1 MHKEMEMIRCSIMRG
16 GTSKGVFLLEA
27 DLPKEQELR
36 DRIILSIYGSP
47 DLRQI
52 DGLGGAD
59 TLTSKVA
66 VIGPSTREDA
76 DVDYTFGQ
84 VSITDAF
91 IDYGGNCGNISSAVG
106 PFAIDHGMVE
116 AVEPVT
122 KVRIH
127 MTNTGRILTAEVP
140 VSDGRARVEGDFAID
155 GVPGT
160 GARIVMDWSD
170 AVGGITGKLLPT
182 GNVKDTI
189 EAGGTRYTVS
199 IVDAGNTVVF
209 INAADLGIT
218 GVETPVQIDENGPL
232 MERIEEIRGKACQ
245 MIGLVTDWREAGKVT
260 PYQPFFAMVSPPSAH
275 SCFNGVQLEAGDVD
289 VVSRLTFMLKM
300 HKAYP
305 ITGTVATGAAS
316 RIPGSIVW
324 DLLSEEARR
333 SDILRIGHP
342 SGMLP
347 IEAVAK
353 EEDGGTVIKKLGTLR
368 TARKILDGYVYV
380 RKSVWKKE

>member
-1 MHKEMEMIRCSIMRG
+1 MHREMEMIRCSIMRG
-16 GTSKGVFLLEA
+16 GTSKGVFLLES
-27 DLPKEQELR
+27 DLPKNQELR
-36 DRIILSIYGSP
+36 DKIILQIYGSP

-66 VIGPSTREDA
+66 IIGPSTREDA

-106 PFAIDHGMVE
+106 PFAIDHGMVA

-122 KVRIH
+122 EVRIH
-127 MTNTGRILTAEVP
+127 MTNTGRILTAQVP
-140 VSDGRARVEGDFAID
+140 VADGRARVEGGFAID

-160 GARIVMDWSD
+160 GAKIVMDWSD

-182 GNVKDTI
+182 GHVKDTV
-189 EAGGTRYTVS
+189 EAGGKQYTVS

-218 GVETPVQIDENGPL
+218 GVETPVQMDENRLL
-232 MERIEEIRGKACQ
+232 MDLIEEIRGKACQ
-245 MIGLVTDWREAGKVT
+245 MIGLVSDWKEAKRVT
-260 PYQPFFAMVSPPSAH
+260 PYQPFFAMVSRPSAH
-275 SCFNGVQLEAGDVD
+275 RCFNGVQLEAGDVD

-316 RIPGSIVW
+316 RIPGSVVW
-324 DLLSEEARR
+324 DMLDEEARK
-333 SDILRIGHP
+333 SGILRIGHP
-342 SGMLP
+342 SGMIP
-347 IEAVAK
+347 IEAAAE
-353 EEDGGTVIKKLGTLR
+353 EEDGKTAVKKLGTLR

-380 RKSVWKKE
+380 RKSVWKEE

>member
-16 GTSKGVFLLEA
+16 GTSKGVFLLES
-27 DLPKEQELR
+27 DLPKNQELR
-36 DRIILSIYGSP
+36 DKIILQIYGSP

-66 VIGPSTREDA
+66 IIGPSTREDA

-106 PFAIDHGMVE
+106 SFAIDHGMVA

-140 VSDGRARVEGDFAID
+140 VLDGRARVEGDFAID

-160 GARIVMDWSD
+160 GAKIVMDWSD

-182 GNVKDTI
+182 GNAKDTI
-189 EAGGTRYTVS
+189 LAEGKQYTVS

-218 GVETPVQIDENGPL
+218 GVETPAQIDGNAPL
-232 MERIEEIRGKACQ
+232 MELIEEIRGKACQ
-245 MIGLVTDWREAGKVT
+245 MIGLVTDWKEAKKVT
-260 PYQPFFAMVSPPSAH
+260 PYQPFFAMVSKPSAH
-275 SCFNGVQLEAGDVD
+275 SCFNGIRLEAGDVD

-316 RIPGSIVW
+316 RIPGSVVW
-324 DLLSEEARR
+324 DLLDETAKK

-342 SGMLP
+342 SGLLP
-347 IEAVAK
+347 IEAVA
-353 EEDGGTVIKKLGTLR
+353 EEAEGETAVRKLGTLR

-380 RKSVWKKE
+380 RKSVWKED

>member
-127 MTNTGRILTAEVP
+127 MTNTGRILMAEVP

-232 MERIEEIRGKACQ
+232 MERIEEIRGKACR

-353 EEDGGTVIKKLGTLR
+353 EEDGGLSSKSWEPCERPGR
-368 TARKILDGYVYV
+368 FWTAMCM
-380 RKSVWKKE
+380 

>member
-1 MHKEMEMIRCSIMRG
+1 MHSEMEMIRCSIMRG
-16 GTSKGVFLLEA
+16 GTSKGVFLLET
-27 DLPKEQELR
+27 DLPKDKELR
-36 DRIILSIYGSP
+36 DKMILQIYGSP

-59 TLTSKVA
+59 SLTSKVA
-66 VIGPSTREDA
+66 IIGPSTREDA

-91 IDYGGNCGNISSAVG
+91 VDYGGNCGNISSAVG
-106 PFAIDHGMVE
+106 PFAIDHGMV
-116 AVEPVT
+116 APVEPVT

-140 VSDGRARVEGDFAID
+140 VYKGKAKVEGDFSID

-160 GARIVMDWSD
+160 GAKIVMDWSD
-170 AVGGITGKLLPT
+170 SVGGITGSLLPT
-182 GNVKDTI
+182 GKAKDVI
-189 EAGGTRYTVS
+189 EAGGAKYTVS

-245 MIGLVTDWREAGKVT
+245 MIGLVKDWREAKKVT
-260 PYQPFFAMVSPPSAH
+260 PYQPFFAMVSKPSDH
-275 SCFNGVQLEAGDVD
+275 KCFNGVQIGAEDVD

-305 ITGTVATGAAS
+305 ITGTVATA
-316 RIPGSIVW
+316 PPQ
-324 DLLSEEARR
+324 D
-333 SDILRIGHP
+333 
-342 SGMLP
+342 
-347 IEAVAK
+347 
-353 EEDGGTVIKKLGTLR
+353 
-368 TARKILDGYVYV
+368 
-380 RKSVWKKE
+380 